1 MFIKLVMWILALF
14 MCKSIEKQ
22 DMNLENSIKFHF
34 QKDIRKNLKVQ
45 IIGIQ
50 IFAHK

>member
-1 MFIKLVMWILALF
+1 MWIVALY

-34 QKDIRKNLKVQ
+34 QKDIRKNLKVLFK
-45 IIGIQ
+45 GSQ